1 MKLQSIEKTKELK
14 PGFVRAS
21 AIFGKNMVLLFR
33 VDKDV
38 LLDNHHHPHIQFGY
52 CFDGS
57 FDFNVDGSRTIVERG
72 MSYMIDADIPH
83 SAVALTDYY
92 SMDLKYITADDRVSE
107 SVAYDVMETTDE
119 KDAYSVQEYK
129 AAGKAIIR
137 IDAKEGQAELK
148 LNLVPEKQYCL
159 LSGSTTGFKAAGD
172 RFELE
177 PMKIYALTGEE
188 ELELQIEHKGTTL
201 FFVEV

>member
-1 MKLQSIEKTKELK
+1 MKLQSIEKLKEIK
-14 PGFVRAS
+14 PGFVRSS

-57 FDFNVDGSRTIVERG
+57 FDFNVDGSSTVVEKG
-72 MSYMIDADIPH
+72 MSYMIDADVPH

-92 SMDLKYITADDRVSE
+92 SMDLKYIAADSGVGK
-107 SVAYDVMETTDE
+107 SVAYDIMEAADVNE
-119 KDAYSVQEYK
+119 AYSVCKYK
-129 AAGKAIIR
+129 AAGKAVIR
-137 IDAKEGQAELK
+137 VEAKEGQAELK
-148 LNLVPEKQYCL
+148 LNLVPEKRYCL

-172 RFELE
+172 SFELE

-188 ELELQIEHKGTTL
+188 ELELQIERKGTTL

>member
-1 MKLQSIEKTKELK
+1 MKLQSIEKMKELK

-57 FDFNVDGSRTIVERG
+57 FDFNVDGSRTIVKRG

-92 SMDLKYITADDRVSE
+92 SMDLKYITADGRVSE
-107 SVAYDVMETTDE
+107 RVAYDVMETTDE
-119 KDAYSVQEYK
+119 KEAYSVHEYR
-129 AAGKAIIR
+129 AAGKTIIR

-159 LSGSTTGFKAAGD
+159 LSGSMTGFKAAGD
-172 RFELE
+172 SFELE
-177 PMKIYALTGEE
+177 PMKIYALIGEE
-188 ELELQIEHKGTTL
+188 ELELQIERKGTTL

>member
-1 MKLQSIEKTKELK
+1 MKLQSIEKMKEIK

-38 LLDNHHHPHIQFGY
+38 LLDHHHPHIQFGY
-52 CFDGS
+52 CFEGS
-57 FDFNVDGSRTIVERG
+57 FDFNVDGNRTIVEKG
-72 MSYMIDADIPH
+72 MSYIIDADVPH

-92 SMDLKYITADDRVSE
+92 SMDLKYINVEGQISE
-107 SVAYDVMETTDE
+107 SVAYDVMEMTDE
-119 KDAYSVQEYK
+119 KEAYSVHEYK
-129 AAGKAIIR
+129 AAGKTIIQV
-137 IDAKEGQAELK
+137 DVKEGQAELK
-148 LNLVPEKQYCL
+148 LNLMPEKQYCL
-159 LSGSTTGFKAAGD
+159 LSGSVTGFKAVGES
-172 RFELE
+172 FELE

-188 ELELQIEHKGTTL
+188 ELELQIERKGTTL